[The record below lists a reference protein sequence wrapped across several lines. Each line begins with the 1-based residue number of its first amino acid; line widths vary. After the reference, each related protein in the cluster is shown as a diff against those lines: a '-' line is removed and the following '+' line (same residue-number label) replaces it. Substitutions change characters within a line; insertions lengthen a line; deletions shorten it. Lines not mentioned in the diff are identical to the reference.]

1 MIERWPQ
8 ARIPHCRAACAPR
21 PHPDNGFYVTR
32 HCISHSGRLGVR
44 RAGAVSYTHLDAGAN
59 LFDVS
64 QIGAGQAY
72 RGFDRFE
79 KTGASTWILS
89 GTGTQ
94 DWLVKQG
101 SLAGNTQSIGG
112 NVNFANASNATLF
125 LDQGTRGTYAG
136 TISGEGALAKT
147 CLLYTS
153 RCV

>member
-1 MIERWPQ
+1 MCIRDSANAIEFFGSGNRLELQPGSS
-8 ARIPHCRAACAPR
+8 ILGNVVVAAGGA
-21 PHPDNGFYVTR
+21 DNTLA
-32 HCISHSGRLGVR
+32 LG
-44 RAGAVSYTHLDAGAN
+44 GDAGAN

-101 SLAGNTQSIGG
+101 SLAGNT
-112 NVNFANASNATLF
+112 
-125 LDQGTRGTYAG
+125 
-136 TISGEGALAKT
+136 
-147 CLLYTS
+147 